1 MGKDDHRRIRC
12 LVYLSSKRE
21 PTKMYAHP
29 TNLSRDDRKKAV
41 SFKRYDPSNPYDET
55 RYSIIIRGTVHEI
68 RIPDVDICD
77 LRIGRGVKR
86 GKGFRVLN
94 NPSRK
99 L

>member
-1 MGKDDHRRIRC
+1 
-12 LVYLSSKRE
+12 
-21 PTKMYAHP
+21 MYAHP

-41 SFKRYDPSNPYDET
+41 SFMLDDPSNPYDKT

-68 RIPDVDICD
+68 RIPDVDICA
-77 LRIGRGVKR
+77 LRIGSEVKR

-94 NPSRK
+94 NPSRE